1 MYITEHMRMQ
11 NIIYNDLLILCLKV
25 FVTMS
30 KPFEKLVDIFISE
43 EKSIEYLF
51 TNNKT
56 PRRSISASLKISGPT
71 ITEYYKKF
79 RRIMKNK
86 NRFSKK
92 IGDESK
98 SCKRKYHKGHQVKGT
113 WIYFKDPKT
122 GVHTNTI
129 EESKLNKNYDVCL
142 VLNFNPLCQA
152 VSITTAVCRI
162 IKSMSM
168 PDIQRIHHKDSPDSS
183 RDQQIKKTTK
193 KSRLLVWRY
202 IPDINQERPQWMAM
216 DDNREDNLQNQESH
230 LFSVLSLAME

>member
-1 MYITEHMRMQ
+1 
-11 NIIYNDLLILCLKV
+11 
-25 FVTMS
+25 MS

-92 IGDESK
+92 IGGKNDIVEIDESK

-113 WIYFKDPKT
+113 WIIVGKD
-122 GVHTNTI
+122 
-129 EESKLNKNYDVCL
+129 
-142 VLNFNPLCQA
+142 
-152 VSITTAVCRI
+152 I
-162 IKSMSM
+162 I
-168 PDIQRIHHKDSPDSS
+168 
-183 RDQQIKKTTK
+183 
-193 KSRLLVWRY
+193 
-202 IPDINQERPQWMAM
+202 N
-216 DDNREDNLQNQESH
+216 
-230 LFSVLSLAME
+230 